1 MKRKRNNWLTLPQ
14 LASGADLALLAT
26 RLVVGGF
33 LIFGVWDN
41 IISAERMAEFEKFLT
56 IKGFAMPALMA
67 PLSVYAQFLVGVAF
81 IAGFATRWAGLVC
94 AFNFIVALVMVDA
107 PLGIRPAFPAAALVV
122 IGLIFATVGAGRLSL
137 DSMLFRGVPP
147 RKGWRE

>member
-1 MKRKRNNWLTLPQ
+1 MTQKNWLTLPQ
-14 LASGADLALLAT
+14 LARGADLALLAT

-41 IISAERMAEFEKFLT
+41 IVSAERMAEFEKFLT
-56 IKGFAMPALMA
+56 IKGFAMPGLMA
-67 PLSVYAQFLVGVAF
+67 SLSVYAQFLTGAAF

-107 PLGIRPAFPAAALVV
+107 PLGIRPAFPAAALVM
-122 IGLIFATVGAGRLSL
+122 IGLIFATIGAGRISI
-137 DSMLFRGVPP
+137 DGVISNGSPS
-147 RKGWRE
+147 

>member
-1 MKRKRNNWLTLPQ
+1 MMRRKRNNWLTLPQ
-14 LASGADLALLAT
+14 LADGADLALLAA

-33 LIFGVWDN
+33 LIYGVWDN
-41 IISAERMAEFEKFLT
+41 IVSAERMAEFEKFLT

-67 PLSVYAQFLVGVAF
+67 PLSVYAQFLTGIAF
-81 IAGFATRWAGLVC
+81 ISGFAIRWAGLIC

-122 IGLIFATVGAGRLSL
+122 IGLLFATIGAGRLSIEG
-137 DSMLFRGVPP
+137 MFAPQR
-147 RKGWRE
+147 R